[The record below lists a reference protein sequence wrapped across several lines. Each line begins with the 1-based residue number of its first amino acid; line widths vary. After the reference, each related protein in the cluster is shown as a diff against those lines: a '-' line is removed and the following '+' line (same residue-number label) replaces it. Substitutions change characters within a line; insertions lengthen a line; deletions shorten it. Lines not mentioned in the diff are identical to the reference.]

1 MHKYHDLLRR
11 VKQEGEP
18 HKDRTGVGT
27 MSLFGAELR
36 LRMGDGFPLITTKA
50 VPFRWVATELMWM
63 LAGSTNEKELA
74 AKGVNTWAAWATAEK
89 CAEKGRQEGDLGPT
103 YGWVL
108 RNFGGQYMPTGER
121 RLWEKLNPDKLN
133 GHDQL
138 WELCSNMDTD
148 PYSRRHIL
156 SMWDPVSVHE
166 LTVPPCQPLVQVR
179 LHEPDEISLRVDVR
193 SQDAFIGL
201 PFDMAHYSLFLYML
215 AYCTCRKAR
224 DLVMHFGDLHIYSSH
239 AMKVNQLLNREP
251 RPLPTLTIEKD
262 MYHAQPPA
270 PGRDTLINLLQ
281 INTDHMKLVG
291 YDPWPKLGG
300 EVAV

>member
-1 MHKYHDLLRR
+1 MQTYHELLRQ

-18 HKDRTGVGT
+18 HRDRTGVGT
-27 MSLFGAELR
+27 MSVFGRQLT

-50 VPFRWVATELMWM
+50 VPFRWIATELMWM
-63 LAGSTNEKELA
+63 LAGSTSEKELA
-74 AKGVNTWAAWATAEK
+74 AAGVNTWAPWATAEA
-89 CAEKGRQEGDLGPT
+89 CAAKGRQEGDLGPT
-103 YGWVL
+103 YGFLL
-108 RNFGGQYMPTGER
+108 RNFGGQYMPTAER
-121 RLWEKLNPDKLN
+121 RLWQKLNPDKIN

-156 SMWDPVSVHE
+156 SMWDPVSTHE

-201 PFDMAHYSLFLYML
+201 PFDMAHYALLLYML
-215 AYCTCRKAR
+215 AYCTSRKAR
-224 DLVMHFGDLHIYSSH
+224 DLIMQFGDLHIYSSH
-239 AMKVNQLLNREP
+239 AMKVNQLLDREP
-251 RPLPTLTIEKD
+251 RQLPTLTIEKD
-262 MYHAQPPA
+262 MYHAVPGA
-270 PGRDTLINLLQ
+270 PGQDSFINLLQ
-281 INTDHMKLVG
+281 ISYDHLKLEG
-291 YDPWPKLGG
+291 YNPWPRLGG

>member
-1 MHKYHDLLRR
+1 MKMYHELLRR

-18 HKDRTGVGT
+18 HRDRTGVGT

-36 LRMGDGFPLITTKA
+36 LHMGEGFPLITTKR
-50 VPFRWVATELMWM
+50 VPFRWIATELMWM
-63 LAGSTNEKELA
+63 LAGSTDEKELA
-74 AKGVNTWAAWATAEK
+74 SRGVNTWAPWATAEA

-103 YGWVL
+103 YGWLL
-108 RNFGGQYMPTGER
+108 RSFGGTYMPTAER
-121 RLWEKLNPDKLN
+121 RLWEKLNPGKLN

-156 SMWDPVSVHE
+156 SMWDPVSTHE
-166 LTVPPCQPLVQVR
+166 LTVPPCQPLLQFR

-201 PFDMAHYSLFLYML
+201 PFDMAHYALLLYMF
-215 AYCTCRKAR
+215 AYCTCRRAR
-224 DLVMHFGDLHIYSSH
+224 DLIMHFGDLHIYSSH
-239 AMKVNQLLNREP
+239 AMKVTQLLDREP

-270 PGRDTLINLLQ
+270 PGRDTFINLLQ
-281 INTDHMKLVG
+281 ISTDHMNLVG

-300 EVAV
+300 EIAV